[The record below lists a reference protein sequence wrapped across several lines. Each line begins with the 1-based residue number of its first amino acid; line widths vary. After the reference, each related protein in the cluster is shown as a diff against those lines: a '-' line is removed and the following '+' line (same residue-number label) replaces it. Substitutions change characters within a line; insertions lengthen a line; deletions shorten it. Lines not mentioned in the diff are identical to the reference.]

1 MKQVLT
7 AAMTLIALSLAFVPA
22 HADQVAGVA
31 WTCQIEADLEGF
43 EAGFIVVVKSFEGT
57 GEMRCQSLTGQ
68 YYKTFPVSINI
79 KGAGLGFGVSIP
91 NNLKFITGDIG
102 VAHPGY
108 LYGQYSAGVSA
119 DGTFIDVGGSVGLNL
134 ALSKKGVSARAVVI
148 GGDSEGLLGAVTG
161 SVVSIRPLK
170 N

>member
-1 MKQVLT
+1 MKHVLT
-7 AAMTLIALSLAFVPA
+7 TAMTLIALTFGFLPA
-22 HADQVAGVA
+22 HADPGVA

-43 EAGFIVVVKSFEGT
+43 EAGFFIVVKSFQGT
-57 GEMRCQSLTGQ
+57 GEMRCQSVTGG
-68 YYKTFPVSINI
+68 YYKTFPIAMEI

-108 LYGQYSAGVSA
+108 LYGQYSAGLSA
-119 DGTFIDVGGSVGLNL
+119 DGTLIDVGGSVGLNL
-134 ALSKKGVSARAVVI
+134 ALSKKGASLRAVLI
-148 GGDSEGLLGAVTG
+148 AGDSEGLLGAVTG

-170 N
+170 